1 MIGSRDVRLALWLV
15 TLLRSV
21 QEFSGWMGG
30 LQILRIYEL
39 RKDGLCRT
47 ARVSKGETLLK
58 VLVSA
63 LLQFWNPFF
72 WRSLREVHPPSLS
85 ILEPHKVLIIISRYE
100 PRNSICHWYR
110 YVFVCKHSWQ
120 SADVEILM
128 FNVHALRL
136 YQMSV
141 LGCDM
146 LLLGDNCGN
155 FSMTSQSGYSVYKN
169 FSDQEIRDN
178 LSMKINVRHVQMWI
192 LANQT
197 CGQFTS
203 KKSARNFCCEENI
216 FGKETVRTSQR
227 FVPDFSEHLWQVI
240 DIFSAGSTL
249 KYVS

>member
-15 TLLRSV
+15 TYLRSV

-30 LQILRIYEL
+30 LQILRMHEL
-39 RKDGLCRT
+39 RKDGICRT
-47 ARVSKGETLLK
+47 ARVSRGETLLK

-192 LANQT
+192 PDRVWNFLRIRPADNLRQKNRREIFAVRRT
-197 CGQFTS
+197 FLG
-203 KKSARNFCCEENI
+203 KK
-216 FGKETVRTSQR
+216 
-227 FVPDFSEHLWQVI
+227 L
-240 DIFSAGSTL
+240 
-249 KYVS
+249 